1 MSRFIRLI
9 GLGCLSTIVCLEII
23 FRVLPV
29 TTGFGY
35 YDRIQSEPIL
45 RSALP
50 VVKHSLDWKFHQS
63 QTRKVN
69 NYGFTD
75 DRNYT
80 PKTKPIALIGDSY
93 VQSLM
98 LPYSDTLQGRLGT
111 LMHARDRSIYSFGTA
126 GYSLAGYIGSAEYA
140 SKNFE
145 PELFIFL
152 LTEGDITDSLSTKI
166 AGTYLLD
173 SPGLDLKF
181 EPSKPNRINQLMLKS
196 ALMRYLKLHLQ
207 FDPIAGLKKPTHPQP
222 NNSLTDREHLSH
234 LSNRLLDY
242 LEQKSTARSNNTI
255 FIIDCDREKIYHHQ
269 PQAQTT
275 PDNQLAVFAEIA
287 QDRGYRTIDT
297 LPLFT
302 TRYQQTHRRID
313 FTPIDMHWNRD
324 AHQLVA
330 EAIYPVVTAKLGVRN

>member
-9 GLGCLSTIVCLEII
+9 GLGCLSAILCLELI

-75 DRNYT
+75 DRNYL

-98 LPYSDTLQGRLGT
+98 LPYADTLQGRLGS
-111 LMHARDRSIYSFGTA
+111 LLHDRDRVYSFGTA

-145 PELFIFL
+145 PELFVFL

-196 ALMRYLKLHLQ
+196 SLMRYLKLHLQ
-207 FDPIAGLKKPTHPQP
+207 FDPVAGLKKPTNSQP
-222 NNSLTDREHLSH
+222 NNSFANPEYVSQ
-234 LSNRLLDY
+234 LSNQLLDY
-242 LEQKSTARSNNTI
+242 LEQKSTARSANTI
-255 FIIDCDREKIYHHQ
+255 FIIDCDREKIYQDRPQ
-269 PQAQTT
+269 PQTT
-275 PDNQLAVFAEIA
+275 PANQLAIFTKVA
-287 QDRGYRTIDT
+287 QARGYKTIDT

-302 TRYQQTHRRID
+302 TQYQQTHRRID
-313 FTPIDMHWNRD
+313 FTPTDMHWNRD

-330 EAIYPVVTAKLGVRN
+330 EAIYPVIAEKLGDRG

>member
-1 MSRFIRLI
+1 MRLI
-9 GLGCLSTIVCLEII
+9 GLGCLSTILCLEIL

-45 RSALP
+45 RSALA

-80 PKTKPIALIGDSY
+80 PNAKPIALIGDSY

-98 LPYSDTLQGRLGT
+98 LPYADTLQGRLGN
-111 LMHARDRSIYSFGTA
+111 LLGDNDRSVYSFGTA

-140 SKNFE
+140 SKQFE

-207 FDPIAGLKKPTHPQP
+207 FDPVAGLKKPTTPQP
-222 NNSLTDREHLSH
+222 NNSFTNPEYVRQLS
-234 LSNRLLDY
+234 SQLLDY
-242 LEQKSTARSNNTI
+242 LEQKSTVRSDNTI
-255 FIIDCDREKIYHHQ
+255 FIIDCDREKIYHNQ
-269 PQAQTT
+269 PQPQTT
-275 PDNQLAVFAEIA
+275 PANQLAIFTRVA
-287 QDRGYRTIDT
+287 QDRGYKTIDT

-302 TRYQQTHRRID
+302 TQYQQTHRRID
-313 FTPIDMHWNRD
+313 FTPTDMHWNRD

-330 EAIYPVVTAKLGVRN
+330 EAIYPVITAKLGGRN

>member
-9 GLGCLSTIVCLEII
+9 GLGCLSAILCLEII
-23 FRVLPV
+23 FRLLPV

-45 RSALP
+45 RSALA

-111 LMHARDRSIYSFGTA
+111 LLHDGDRSVYSFGTA

-207 FDPIAGLKKPTHPQP
+207 FDPVAGLKKPANPPP

-269 PQAQTT
+269 PQPQTT
-275 PDNQLAVFAEIA
+275 PDNQLAVFAKIA
-287 QDRGYRTIDT
+287 QDRGYRTINT

-330 EAIYPVVTAKLGVRN
+330 EAIYPVIREKLGDRG

>member
-1 MSRFIRLI
+1 MYRFIRLI
-9 GLGCLSTIVCLEII
+9 GLGCLSAILCLESI

-45 RSALP
+45 RAALP

-80 PKTKPIALIGDSY
+80 PNAQPIALIGDSY

-98 LPYSDTLQGRLGT
+98 LPYSDTLPGKLGK
-111 LMHARDRSIYSFGTA
+111 LLDASDRAIYSFGTA
-126 GYSLAGYIGSAEYA
+126 GYSLAGYIGSAEYV
-140 SKNFE
+140 SKNFA

-166 AGTYLLD
+166 AGTYLLN
-173 SPGLDLKF
+173 PPELDLKF
-181 EPSKPNRINQLMLKS
+181 EPSTPNRINQLMLKS

-207 FDPIAGLKKPTHPQP
+207 FDPIAGLKKPTNPQP
-222 NNSLTDREHLSH
+222 TNSLTEPEYLSH

-242 LEQKSTARSNNTI
+242 LEQKSTVRSNNTI
-255 FIIDCDREKIYHHQ
+255 FIIDCDRAKIYHHQ
-269 PQAQTT
+269 PQSQTT
-275 PDNQLAVFAEIA
+275 PDNQLAVFAKIA
-287 QDRGYRTIDT
+287 QDRGYQTLDT
-297 LPLFT
+297 LPIFT
-302 TRYQQTHRRID
+302 AQYEQTHRRID
-313 FTPIDMHWNRD
+313 FTPIDMHWNQD

-330 EAIYPVVTAKLGVRN
+330 EAIYPMIEAKLGDRS

>member
-1 MSRFIRLI
+1 MRLV
-9 GLGCLSTIVCLEII
+9 GLGCLSTILCLEII
-23 FRVLPV
+23 FQLLPV

-45 RSALP
+45 RAALP

-63 QTRKVN
+63 QTRNVN

-75 DRNYT
+75 DRNYI
-80 PKTKPIALIGDSY
+80 PKAKPIALIGDSY

-98 LPYSDTLQGRLGT
+98 LPYSDTLQGQLGT
-111 LMHARDRSIYSFGTA
+111 LLHDRDRAVYSFGTA

-140 SKNFE
+140 SKTFE
-145 PELFIFL
+145 PELFVFL

-207 FDPIAGLKKPTHPQP
+207 FDPVAGLKKPPNPQP
-222 NNSLTDREHLSH
+222 NNSLTEPEYVSQ

-242 LEQKSTARSNNTI
+242 LEQKSTARPTNTI

-269 PQAQTT
+269 PQSPTSPT
-275 PDNQLAVFAEIA
+275 NQLTVFARIA
-287 QDRGYRTIDT
+287 QERGYSTIDT

-302 TRYQQTHRRID
+302 SQYQQSHRRID
-313 FTPIDMHWNRD
+313 FTPIDLHWNRD

-330 EAIYPVVTAKLGVRN
+330 EAIYPVIEAKLGGRL